1 MPLKAPPLKVITAN
15 RLIDGRVVYLTR
27 ANDWSRRLADAWP
40 AEDEAEAARLLDL
53 AEAHARARRVVGV
66 YAFPVVRA
74 AGGFAPVSQRE
85 RIRMLGPSLEWPLP
99 ARSA

>member
-1 MPLKAPPLKVITAN
+1 MPLKVITAN

-53 AEAHARARRVVGV
+53 AEAHVRARRVIGV

-74 AGGFAPVSQRE
+74 DGGLAPVSQRE
-85 RIRMLGPSLEWPLP
+85 RIRTFGPSLEWPP
-99 ARSA
+99 MARGA